1 MFQVTPQMR
10 ILVGIEAVDGRK
22 GIDSLAQ
29 LCRGSLSYTRIWC
42 TAGKRCSG
50 LEIFEFQEGIFS
62 FVIPKR

>member
-42 TAGKRCSG
+42 TAGIER
-50 LEIFEFQEGIFS
+50 
-62 FVIPKR
+62 